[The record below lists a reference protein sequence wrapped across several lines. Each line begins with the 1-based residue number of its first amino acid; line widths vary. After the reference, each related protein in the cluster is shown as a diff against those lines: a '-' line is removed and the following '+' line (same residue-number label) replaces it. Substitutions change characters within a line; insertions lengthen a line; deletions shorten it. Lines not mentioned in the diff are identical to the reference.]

1 MSEDDSLKHY
11 GIIGMKWGKHRASSN
26 RKQYNKL
33 TKEHTKLDK
42 RLVKEDK
49 KANALEADINKAR
62 KKVERK
68 MLFTFKSAK
77 LNALSEKL
85 DALDEEV
92 LKAQRPVKAIQAQ
105 MERNVR
111 MRSALDKTL
120 DNMNKRYDEK
130 FFKEITKLDKEKD
143 ASKIDAMTKER
154 EKYKEKNRI

>member
-1 MSEDDSLKHY
+1 MYDSNSLQHY
-11 GIIGMKWGKHRASSN
+11 GIVGMKWGKHRASSN

-33 TKEHTKLDK
+33 SKEHNKLDK
-42 RLVKEDK
+42 RLSKEDK
-49 KANALEADINKAR
+49 KASEYEAVINKAR
-62 KKVERK
+62 RKVERK
-68 MLFTFKSAK
+68 MAFTFKASK